1 MSDKTKVVITDDQKS
16 VKVPKGIRMIVR
28 RSCLAALQMENIGS
42 PCKIKVTFTDNA
54 RIRELK
60 QRYEG
65 KNIEA
70 GAMWLPEPEDGV
82 FGTIVISMEK
92 ALELAKFYDCSLQK
106 EVCYLTVHEVL
117 HLIEHKKQ
125 SKQNKVKMQKKRK
138 LLCISWGYRLPRD
151 TQSAILKQ
159 IPEQEP
165 FRLSRDGFLRFL
177 LTFDEHKL
185 QNRSFYT
192 A

>member
-1 MSDKTKVVITDDQKS
+1 MQELNAPFLSIFLFVFNIFLKEVLVMSDKTKVVITDDQKS

-28 RSCLAALQMENIGS
+28 RSCLAALQMENIGG
-42 PCKIKVTFTDNA
+42 PCIIKVTFTDNA

-106 EVCYLTVHEVL
+106 EICYLTVHEAL

-125 SKQNKVKMQKKRK
+125 SKQNKLKMQEKKETVMYQ
-138 LLCISWGYRLPRD
+138 LGLPLTSRY
-151 TQSAILKQ
+151 AI
-159 IPEQEP
+159 
-165 FRLSRDGFLRFL
+165 GN
-177 LTFDEHKL
+177 T
-185 QNRSFYT
+185 
-192 A
+192 